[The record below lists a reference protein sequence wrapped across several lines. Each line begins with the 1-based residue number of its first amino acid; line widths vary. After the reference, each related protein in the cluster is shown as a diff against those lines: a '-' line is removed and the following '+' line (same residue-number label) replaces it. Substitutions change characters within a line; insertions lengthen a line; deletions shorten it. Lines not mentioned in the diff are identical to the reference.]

1 MSPNINIEEAVMA
14 GDTPTVRRLIGEGV
28 DVNANRRD
36 CSPLYLACIM
46 GNEEMVRILLEA
58 GADKETVN
66 IPKFHILSAMSLF
79 WFFN

>member
-1 MSPNINIEEAVMA
+1 MSPNINIEKAVVA

>member
-1 MSPNINIEEAVMA
+1 MSAWLANINMNKAVEA

-36 CSPLYLACIM
+36 CSPLYCACIL

-66 IPKFHILSAMSLF
+66 ITRFHNLSAMYLL
-79 WFFN
+79 